1 MKKFLKYFLIFLFSI
16 SFFSYADS
24 PENIRRHE
32 ARLQNHKNLSSADL
46 QKIVKVLRE
55 YYIREKKDNELEKMN
70 SLLLR
75 VFSRTERQQEL
86 LKLLLE
92 LENISCS
99 NLHKNGRETQDIVF
113 HGIICFR
120 YPQNIETTP

>member
-92 LENISCS
+92 LENISCKTAGNIPTAEERS
-99 NLHKNGRETQDIVF
+99 VEFPDYAPE
-113 HGIICFR
+113 GISLV
-120 YPQNIETTP
+120 